1 MSWVVKASGGD
12 GNWHYSVV
20 HDGDYDDV
28 ERTLANVTLMA
39 AAPDLLAACETILA
53 ELEEQ
58 NAQEGMALT
67 ITEKAEWLT
76 PGLRAMVAAIRSAKC
91 KSDGP

>member
-1 MSWVVKASGGD
+1 MMVPTKINLSDSG
-12 GNWHYSVV
+12 
-20 HDGDYDDV
+20 
-28 ERTLANVTLMA
+28 A
-39 AAPDLLAACETILA
+39 LAASQMVLA

-76 PGLRAMVAAIRSAKC
+76 PGLRAMVAAIRNAKRV
-91 KSDGP
+91 S